1 MYTVNFESAA
11 FILTLVCLI
20 YSLTVKRRQYRVS
33 GSFFSKLQNQHFVFL
48 LLLLSNL
55 FSAASSVGGVWLTE
69 VTFPDVGFWRYLLHA
84 LYFFFHSTLSICF
97 TLYIMNVNGTS
108 IGRGRLFY
116 SLFVLPYIL
125 AELLVLTNSYTGLA
139 FYMDDAMVYH
149 RGPMIA
155 VLYGVGAL
163 YIVLGFYFFFRY
175 NQAVSRAD
183 SIAIGTVIVMASLGI
198 VIQAVRPDL
207 LVELFAESL
216 AFLMLMILLEERSGH
231 IDLVTGTLN
240 RVAFADAN
248 RRLMQTNQHY
258 SVILVRIT
266 NMDMYSKLFS
276 GREMEKLLMQLA
288 SWLTELGGGQN
299 VFSCGQEEF
308 AVLVMDSGPAA
319 AALAQ
324 KILDRFEQD
333 WKSGNITLRLEA
345 AVAVVRVP
353 NEAAHLDQLE
363 DLLASSYHTS
373 KTGSHLVSYD
383 ELSAFQRSR
392 NMELAL
398 RSAIEN
404 GKLRVWYQPIW
415 SVEQQDTSAA
425 EALLRI
431 DDEEFRGVSPEVY
444 IPIAEKSGLIRE
456 IGMFVFAEVCR
467 FLRDHAKDADALEYI
482 ELNLSVYQFMYDNLA
497 ESFEEIRSGF
507 DVSAS
512 RLNIEITESA
522 SEQATAGM
530 AEAMEELRTLG
541 YTFSLDDFGTGYSNL
556 SRLVKGGYLNIKIDR
571 SLLWDADRNPDAR
584 RLLNSLIQIIRKL
597 GYNVVQEGVE
607 TPAQLERVSEAGCN
621 LIQGYY
627 FSRPL
632 PEADFLRYLRAE
644 RERPEKSTENNN

>member
-1 MYTVNFESAA
+1 M
-11 FILTLVCLI
+11 
-20 YSLTVKRRQYRVS
+20 R
-33 GSFFSKLQNQHFVFL
+33 
-48 LLLLSNL
+48 
-55 FSAASSVGGVWLTE
+55 
-69 VTFPDVGFWRYLLHA
+69 
-84 LYFFFHSTLSICF
+84 
-97 TLYIMNVNGTS
+97 
-108 IGRGRLFY
+108 
-116 SLFVLPYIL
+116 
-125 AELLVLTNSYTGLA
+125 
-139 FYMDDAMVYH
+139 
-149 RGPMIA
+149 
-155 VLYGVGAL
+155 
-163 YIVLGFYFFFRY
+163 
-175 NQAVSRAD
+175 
-183 SIAIGTVIVMASLGI
+183 
-198 VIQAVRPDL
+198 
-207 LVELFAESL
+207 
-216 AFLMLMILLEERSGH
+216 
-231 IDLVTGTLN
+231 
-240 RVAFADAN
+240 
-248 RRLMQTNQHY
+248 
-258 SVILVRIT
+258 
-266 NMDMYSKLFS
+266 
-276 GREMEKLLMQLA
+276 
-288 SWLTELGGGQN
+288 
-299 VFSCGQEEF
+299 
-308 AVLVMDSGPAA
+308 PAA

-333 WKSGNITLRLEA
+333 WKSGDITLRLEA

-415 SVEQQDTSAA
+415 SVEQQHTIAA